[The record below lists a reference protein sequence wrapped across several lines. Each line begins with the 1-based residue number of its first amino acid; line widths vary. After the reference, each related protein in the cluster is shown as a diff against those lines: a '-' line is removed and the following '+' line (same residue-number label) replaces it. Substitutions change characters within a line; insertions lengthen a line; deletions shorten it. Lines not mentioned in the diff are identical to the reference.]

1 MSRVTNHH
9 ALKFLMEFDWFT
21 KKLGR
26 WALILEEYDF
36 DIVHYVGRINQD
48 VDGLALNPSSKPKF

>member
-9 ALKFLMEFDWFT
+9 VIKFLMEFDRFT
-21 KKLGR
+21 RKLGR
-26 WALILEEYDF
+26 WAFILYEYDF

-48 VDGLALNPSSKPKF
+48 ANGLVQNPSSS